1 MSPLSPILLLLLLLP
16 LFFITML
23 AQSNNSTYPYCP
35 SINCGNVTVSY
46 PFWTINNESLSQFCG
61 YDGFGINCSY
71 NGNQRIPQISFGGD
85 SYYVQSINYE
95 LGTIFLADYD
105 VSPVVVIPNNCP
117 RVRHNINLGT
127 LPLDFT
133 TSSVNLSF
141 HFDCDECPSFATEIS
156 CLDRDAGKAC
166 LEVMSNSTEEKD
178 WDVYSCD
185 QEVVTTVFGSNID
198 RFPNLSTNFGRV
210 LEKGFGLRW
219 KKMDGCDKCEES
231 EGRCGRSNTT
241 GFVCFCSD
249 GTTSKGGC
257 KGTIATTL
265 SSVFSLLVNISSSLI
280 YQLMVV

>member
-1 MSPLSPILLLLLLLP
+1 MSPLSPILLHLLP
-16 LFFITML
+16 LFFITLL

-46 PFWTINNESLSQFCG
+46 PFWTMNNESLSQFCG

-71 NGNQRIPQISFGGD
+71 NG
-85 SYYVQSINYE
+85 
-95 LGTIFLADYD
+95 TIFLADYD

-117 RVRHNINLGT
+117 RLRHNINLGT

-133 TSSVNLSF
+133 MSSVNLSF
-141 HFDCDECPSFATEIS
+141 HFDCDECPSFATKIS

-178 WDVYSCD
+178 CDVYSCD

-198 RFPNLSTNFGRV
+198 MFPNLSTNFGRV

-241 GFVCFCSD
+241 GFVCFCAD

-257 KGTIATTL
+257 KGTIVTTL
-265 SSVFSLLVNISSSLI
+265 SSVLSLLVNIINRWL
-280 YQLMVV
+280 YELGVHY